1 MSVLWRAERLT
12 TWGRSRF
19 ANVAAGSPDSCDA
32 AAQAISGADAP
43 KGPRG
48 VIAYG
53 AGRCYGDA
61 ALNDHGQTIL
71 TGALNRILSFNPSTR
86 EAVLEAHFRT
96 AGTPVSRAQIH
107 VCGFLRNRCGN
118 GRGSDRQ

>member
-1 MSVLWRAERLT
+1 VSVLWRAQRLT

-19 ANVAAGSPDSCDA
+19 ADVAAGCPDNCDA
-32 AAQAISGADAP
+32 AVQAIGDADAP
-43 KGPRG
+43 MGPRG

-71 TGALNRILSFNPSTR
+71 TGALNRIVSFDPGTR
-86 EAVLEAHFRT
+86 EPASWPQCSNRWAV
-96 AGTPVSRAQIH
+96 
-107 VCGFLRNRCGN
+107 
-118 GRGSDRQ
+118 RGKA